1 MIALFENCSS
11 TSEEKRAPV
20 KSLELS
26 SSCERVYQL
35 ILDDAK
41 AKDYYGLKTK
51 REFFEIYYW
60 KAGFEISISLV
71 HSTQGSK
78 TYLNMMVY
86 GEKKRGRTRKMLRN
100 SLEYYKNLLKDLSV

>member
-20 KSLELS
+20 KPLEFS
-26 SSCERVYQL
+26 SSCERVYQM

-41 AKDYYGLKTK
+41 AKGYYGLKTK

-71 HSTQGSK
+71 HSVQGSK
-78 TYLNMMVY
+78 TYLNMMVF

>member
-1 MIALFENCSS
+1 M
-11 TSEEKRAPV
+11 
-20 KSLELS
+20 
-26 SSCERVYQL
+26 

-41 AKDYYGLKTK
+41 AKGYYGLKTK

-71 HSTQGSK
+71 HSVRGSK
-78 TYLNMMVY
+78 TYLNMMVF